1 MDKAIVITQNLISRL
16 QNLTAEEKATLF
28 ETLICEVVLKTERKQ
43 KLSPI
48 QELNYM
54 ILKDN
59 VTRESERYRK
69 LTANAW
75 FLNTQ
80 FEN

>member
-16 QNLTAEEKATLF
+16 QNLRAEDRAALF
-28 ETLICEVVLKTERKQ
+28 ETLVCEVILKTERKQ

-48 QELNYM
+48 QELNY
-54 ILKDN
+54 IIIKDN

-69 LTANAW
+69 LTANA
-75 FLNTQ
+75 
-80 FEN
+80 

>member
-69 LTANAW
+69 LTANA
-75 FLNTQ
+75 
-80 FEN
+80 